1 MQVKYKQLCF
11 AKLRTILCKSLVE
24 DQMKFINLYVHISF
38 VLFQPFFPFIRPAE
52 IVEFFFVDTTPFEDK
67 YFNDPGDDTYDWRG
81 VVPREKYLSSLL
93 KVS

>member
-1 MQVKYKQLCF
+1 MQ
-11 AKLRTILCKSLVE
+11 ILGRRSNE
-24 DQMKFINLYVHISF
+24 IHQFIRAHFFCSIST
-38 VLFQPFFPFIRPAE
+38 FFPFICRAE

-67 YFNDPGDDTYDWRG
+67 YFDHPEDDTYDWRG